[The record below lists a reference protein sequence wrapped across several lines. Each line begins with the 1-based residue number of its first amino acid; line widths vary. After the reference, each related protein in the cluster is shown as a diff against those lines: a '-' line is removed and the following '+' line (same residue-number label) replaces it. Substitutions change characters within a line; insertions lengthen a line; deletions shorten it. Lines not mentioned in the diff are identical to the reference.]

1 MASMILSCV
10 LSFFCFK
17 QKTAYEMRI
26 SDWSSDVCS
35 SDLRHD
41 QDRSGLRILKGAAV
55 AAADSKRLPFGY
67 RLLLLFQVIEPSV
80 QAFRQGHPLAPGLL
94 GAPTGAREIVGR
106 RRKNIGRR
114 VPDVLAAVA
123 ILVDRETRSEEHTSE
138 LQSLMRI
145 SYAVFCL
152 K

>member
-41 QDRSGLRILKGAAV
+41 QDRSGLRILEGAAV
-55 AAADSKRLPFGY
+55 AAADSKRLSFGY

-80 QAFRQGHPLAPGLL
+80 QALRQGPALAPGLI
-94 GAPTGAREIVGR
+94 GARTGARAMVGR
-106 RRKNIGRR
+106 PRNHIGRGVR
-114 VPDVLAAVA
+114 DGLAAA
-123 ILVDRETRSEEHTSE
+123 QIQRERASGRESICQHVDNWAGAS
-138 LQSLMRI
+138 
-145 SYAVFCL
+145 
-152 K
+152 